1 MFRPSHMLF
10 VGAIV
15 LVVLSPATSNAGGRG
30 GRGGGGG
37 AAFVHAPVANAPI
50 KLNPGPQVPSHVVA
64 LPKPTNAGAK
74 NCHQRGPHAGWH
86 GVSCT

>member
-1 MFRPSHMLF
+1 MFKRPHTLL

-15 LVVLSPATSNAGGRG
+15 LVVLSPATSNAG

-50 KLNPGPQVPSHVVA
+50 KLNPGPQAPSHVGA

-74 NCHQRGPHAGWH
+74 NCHQRSSHGGWN
-86 GVSCT
+86 GENCLD